1 MQMHCKN
8 MSEVP
13 FDTVCEIVSEPS
25 LYLMDLGFYKGAK
38 VRPFAV
44 CLCGGTRLYEVKQ
57 TYIALRN
64 QDAEHIAVK
73 VVM

>member
-1 MQMHCKN
+1 MQTEYKN

-13 FDTVCEIVSEPS
+13 FGTVCEIVSEPS
-25 LYLMDLGFYKGAK
+25 LYFMDLGFYKGAR
-38 VRPFAV
+38 VCPFAV

-57 TYIALRN
+57 TQIALRN
-64 QDAEHIAVK
+64 QDAQNIAVK

>member
-1 MQMHCKN
+1 MQYDCKN

-13 FDTVCEIVSEPS
+13 FDTVCEIISEPS
-25 LYLMDLGFYKGAK
+25 LYFMDLGFCKGAK

-64 QDAEHIAVK
+64 QDAAKIAVK
-73 VVM
+73 VVV